1 MSAGSAHKDSF
12 VRNNL
17 PPRAQ
22 WPELTFDL
30 PELDFPERLNA
41 STLLD
46 NAIANGFGAKAAV
59 LWSGNQWTYS
69 ELLARVNQIANVL
82 VGEMGLAPGNRVLL
96 HAPNT
101 PMTLAAWWAV
111 LRAGGVAV
119 ATMPMLR
126 TPELKVIID
135 KGCISHALV
144 HASLQAE
151 FEPARFAGGHVRKV
165 MYFGGPDG
173 AELDA
178 KASAASS
185 DFAPVDTLNEDAA
198 LIAFTSGTT
207 GKPKGCVHFHR
218 DVVAMA
224 ETFSR
229 HVLQPSANDIFC
241 GTPPFAF
248 TFGLGASIVF
258 PAACGAATA
267 LPTKPGFDA
276 LADTIAEHK
285 VTTLFT
291 SPTGY
296 RALMKLADERL
307 SSLHT
312 CVSAGEHLPQATS
325 DAWFE
330 KTGIRI
336 IDGIGS
342 TEMIHIFISAR
353 GDDIRP
359 GATGKAVPG
368 YFACVLDDDDA
379 PLAGAGQGRL
389 AIRGPTG
396 CRYLADPRQN
406 TYVVAGWNVTGDI
419 YRVDD
424 DGYFWFV
431 SRADDMIISSG
442 YNIAAPEVE
451 NALLQHPNV
460 AETAV
465 VGAPDD
471 ERGEIVKAFVVL
483 RDREPGDELRKE
495 LQDFV
500 KRTIAPY
507 KYPRAIEFVAELPKT
522 HTGKLQR
529 FKLRE
534 TAK

>member
-1 MSAGSAHKDSF
+1 MSASAHKDSF
-12 VRNNL
+12 VRNHL

-22 WPELTFDL
+22 WPELVFDL
-30 PELDFPERLNA
+30 PELQFPERLNA
-41 STLLD
+41 SNLLD
-46 NAIANGFGAKAAV
+46 AAIANGFGDKDAL
-59 LWSGNQWTYS
+59 LWSGSRLSYS
-69 ELLARVNQIANVL
+69 QLLENVNRIANVL
-82 VGEMGLAPGNRVLL
+82 TTDMGLVPGNRVLI
-96 HAPNT
+96 HAFNSAASLT
-101 PMTLAAWWAV
+101 AWWAV

-135 KGCISHALV
+135 KACISHALV
-144 HASLQAE
+144 DKSLEGE
-151 FEPARFAGGHVRKV
+151 FDPARHAGGHLRRFH
-165 MYFGGPDG
+165 YFGAAGDMEALAAG
-173 AELDA
+173 ASTHFDPVST
-178 KASAASS
+178 AS
-185 DFAPVDTLNEDAA
+185 DDAA

-218 DVVAMA
+218 DVFAMA

-229 HVLQPSANDIFC
+229 HVLAPKASDVFC
-241 GTPPFAF
+241 GTAPFAF

-267 LPTKPGFDA
+267 LPTRPGFDA

-285 VTTLFT
+285 ATTLFT

-296 RALMKLADERL
+296 RALAKSADSRL
-307 SSLHT
+307 KSLHT
-312 CVSAGEHLPQATS
+312 CVSAGEHLPKATS
-325 DAWFE
+325 DLWRE
-330 KTGIRI
+330 TTGNRI

-342 TEMIHIFISAR
+342 TEMIHIFISAA
-353 GDDIRP
+353 GDAIRP

-368 YFACVLDDDDA
+368 YHACILGDDDA
-379 PLAGAGQGRL
+379 PLAGAGTGRL
-389 AIRGPTG
+389 AVKGPTG
-396 CRYLADPRQN
+396 CRYLSDDRQVS
-406 TYVVAGWNVTGDI
+406 YVVGGWNVTGDI
-419 YRVDD
+419 YTRDD

-431 SRADDMIISSG
+431 SRADDMIISAG

-451 NALLQHPNV
+451 NALLQHRDV

-465 VGAPDD
+465 IGAPDS
-471 ERGEIVKAFVVL
+471 ERGQIVKAFVVL
-483 RDREPGDELRKE
+483 RRPAQPSDALKTD

-507 KYPRAIEFVAELPKT
+507 KYPRAIEFVEQLPKT
-522 HTGKLQR
+522 HTGKVQR

-534 TAK
+534 PAP